1 MYAVVIYDD
10 YRKEVEIEIIATTSD
25 LEYAKKIAFSKI
37 KEKMFEYKNYNEDN
51 DELYKIE
58 TNIETEYFELTN
70 KEIISYRIIK
80 VKKCENKFKK
90 LYHYTNKYAV
100 VKIPVENTENIEEI
114 DTSLICDNYII
125 DHKL

>member
-25 LEYAKKIAFSKI
+25 VEYAKKIAFNKI
-37 KEKMFEYKNYNEDN
+37 KEKMFEYKNYNED
-51 DELYKIE
+51 ELYKIG
-58 TNIETEYFELTN
+58 TNIETEYFEPTN

-80 VKKCENKFKK
+80 VKKCENKYKK
-90 LYHYTNKYAV
+90 LYHHITKYAV
-100 VKIPVENTENIEEI
+100 VEIPVENTENIKEI

-125 DHKL
+125 DRLS

>member
-25 LEYAKKIAFSKI
+25 VEYAKKIAFNKI
-37 KEKMFEYKNYNEDN
+37 KEKMFEYKNYNKDE
-51 DELYKIE
+51 DELYKIG

-80 VKKCENKFKK
+80 VKKCENKYKK
-90 LYHYTNKYAV
+90 LYHHTTKYAV
-100 VKIPVENTENIEEI
+100 VEIPVENTENIKEI

-125 DHKL
+125 DRLS